1 MQRRVAGLDIEDVVS
16 ADFGLATDE
25 LRSRDVRGFRRE
37 NLDAVAAHAMLLLRF
52 VVLQLR
58 AEVRTVPAD
67 DLTQYRV
74 RVNTGTF
81 AFNAARSAKRNLIII
96 YLKTMSTA
104 MGKI

>member
-1 MQRRVAGLDIEDVVS
+1 MQCRVAGLDIEDIVS

-67 DLTQYRV
+67 DLKRA
-74 RVNTGTF
+74 RVNTFEFIAG
-81 AFNAARSAKRNLIII
+81 RSAKQNLTTSII
-96 YLKTMSTA
+96 
-104 MGKI
+104 

>member
-37 NLDAVAAHAMLLLRF
+37 NLDAVATHAMLLLRF

-58 AEVRTVPAD
+58 AEVRAVPAD
-67 DLTQYRV
+67 DLKRA
-74 RVNTGTF
+74 RVNTFEFIAG
-81 AFNAARSAKRNLIII
+81 RNC
-96 YLKTMSTA
+96 KTKSNY
-104 MGKI
+104 